1 MQNTN
6 EQRADMLEMITRWQ
20 DSGLTQ
26 KAYCTNNGIAYHIFH
41 YWYGVYRANK
51 NTTGSFVP
59 VKITLPV
66 NAGQVTIIGTNGI
79 QVQLA
84 FTDQSVQFIKQL
96 LQS

>member
-1 MQNTN
+1 MQTTN

-20 DSGLTQ
+20 NSGLTQ
-26 KAYCTNNGIAYHIFH
+26 KAYCINNGIAYHVFH
-41 YWYGVYRANK
+41 YWYGVYRSNK

-59 VKITLPV
+59 VKISLPV
-66 NAGQVTIIGTNGI
+66 NAGQLTIIGTNGI